1 MTGEV
6 LSGRYRLERE
16 LGRGGMATVFL
27 ATDLRLSRPVALKRM
42 HPGGGA
48 GRAERFRR
56 EAELAASLR
65 HPNVLEVH
73 DYGEDGAHGP
83 FLVCEWVRGEDL
95 RALAGRLAPV
105 PPEAAMVLAWELARA
120 LAAAHAVGIVHRD
133 VKPENVLVAEGGP
146 LKLADFGLAALEDQ
160 ERLTSTGAVTGSLP
174 YMAPERIDTGAYS
187 SASDVYAVGVI
198 LFELCSGATPHS
210 GKGAAHLAAS
220 VMTKDA
226 PSLTEE
232 VPGTPEPLAV
242 LVAGCLAR
250 DARDRPKDGAAL
262 ASALEELLLKR
273 VGPPAEVAREFFG
286 NPVAVAAKW
295 RRGRFERLL
304 EEGRGL
310 LARGEGARAAKVLN
324 TALVLEPGS
333 TEVLALLREGPKRSR
348 SKGGVLAA
356 GLAGCAVVGW
366 GGWMLVSSEGLN
378 AGPVSPAAMRKPVGV
393 EEAGN
398 PRPDAVKGPPG
409 GVGETGEE
417 GRSPEIM
424 AASGSTAPVD
434 SRQPASAGGAPTHG
448 QDVVATRVAKSGG
461 GAPADSYQRGVEG
474 RVPTSAGTVVAPG
487 DSQQRGVAG
496 RVPTSAGTVVAPGDS
511 QQRGVAGR
519 APTDEQAA
527 ASGGMAVAAPVDS
540 RERGV
545 SGRAPTDAL
554 TVASAGAV
562 GGAPGDSRQHAPSE
576 MPAGSFKVPAS
587 GSTGSEARD
596 RTKDAGLKSDS
607 AKLPP
612 ASVSGT
618 APSAAPA
625 REESA
630 KPAVLK
636 VTSRP
641 WAEVFVNGESRGYTP
656 RVRELSLPPGTHR
669 LRFVNPL
676 CDEVEVAVT
685 LAAGETVARDVVLT
699 LRKAEVSIQAPV
711 GARLFVDGREVGTA
725 PLPGPVSLEHGKHRV
740 SAHLPGATPVQR
752 EVEVV
757 AGRRL
762 EVSLEVTP

>member
-27 ATDLRLSRPVALKRM
+27 ATDLRLARPVALKRM

-95 RALAGRLAPV
+95 RALAGRLVPV

-226 PSLTEE
+226 PSLTEWA
-232 VPGTPEPLAV
+232 PGTPEPLAT

-250 DARDRPKDGAAL
+250 DARDRPKDGAVL
-262 ASALEELLLKR
+262 ASALEALLLKR

-295 RRGRFERLL
+295 RRGRFEGLL

-324 TALVLEPGS
+324 AALVLEPGS

-348 SKGGVLAA
+348 WKGGVLAA
-356 GLAGCAVVGW
+356 GLVGCAVVGW
-366 GGWMLVSSEGLN
+366 GGWTLVSSEGLG

-393 EEAGN
+393 EEAGE
-398 PRPDAVKGPPG
+398 PRRAEVPMRPPDAVKVPTG
-409 GVGETGEE
+409 GERETGVA
-417 GRSPEIM
+417 GRSPEPA
-424 AASGSTAPVD
+424 AASGSKAPVD
-434 SRQPASAGGAPTHG
+434 SRQSVSAGGAPTHG
-448 QDVVATRVAKSGG
+448 QDVVPTG
-461 GAPADSYQRGVEG
+461 GALA
-474 RVPTSAGTVVAPG
+474 
-487 DSQQRGVAG
+487 
-496 RVPTSAGTVVAPGDS
+496 
-511 QQRGVAGR
+511 
-519 APTDEQAA
+519 
-527 ASGGMAVAAPVDS
+527 DS

-545 SGRAPTDAL
+545 SGRVPTDGPA
-554 TVASAGAV
+554 VASGGTAV
-562 GGAPGDSRQHAPSE
+562 ATPADSRERGVPGRVPTDGPAVASGGTAGGAPGDSRQHAPSE
-576 MPAGSFKVPAS
+576 SVKASAS

-596 RTKDAGLKSDS
+596 RAKEAGRKSDP
-607 AKLPP
+607 AKLPRS
-612 ASVSGT
+612 SVAET
-618 APSAAPA
+618 APSPAPSQV
-625 REESA
+625 ESP
-630 KPAVLK
+630 KPAALK

-676 CDEVEVAVT
+676 CDEVEVSVT
-685 LAAGETVARDVVLT
+685 LAAGETVSRDVVLT
-699 LRKAEVSIQAPV
+699 LRKAEVALQAPV

-725 PLPGPVSLEHGKHRV
+725 PLSGPVSLEHGKHRV
-740 SAHLPGATPVQR
+740 SAHLPGAAPVQR

-762 EVSLEVTP
+762 EVSLEVSP

>member
-95 RALAGRLAPV
+95 RALAGKLTPV

-187 SASDVYAVGVI
+187 AASDVYAVGVI
-198 LFELCSGATPHS
+198 LFELCSGATPHA

-226 PSLTEE
+226 PSLTEW
-232 VPGTPEPLAV
+232 VPGTPEPLAS
-242 LVAGCLAR
+242 LVSGCLAR
-250 DARDRPKDGAAL
+250 DARDRPRDGAAL
-262 ASALEELLLKR
+262 ASALEVLLLKR

-324 TALVLEPGS
+324 AALVLEPGS
-333 TEVLALLREGPKRSR
+333 AEVLALLREGPKRSGW
-348 SKGGVLAA
+348 KGGALAA
-356 GLAGCAVVGW
+356 GLVGCAVVGW
-366 GGWMLVSSEGLN
+366 GGWTLSRSSEGLG
-378 AGPVSPAAMRKPVGV
+378 AGHVSPAAMQKPVGV
-393 EEAGN
+393 EEAGT
-398 PRPDAVKGPPG
+398 PRRAEVPTRPPDAVKVPNG
-409 GVGETGEE
+409 GERETGAV
-417 GRSPEIM
+417 
-424 AASGSTAPVD
+424 AASGSEAPVD
-434 SRQPASAGGAPTHG
+434 SQPPAHG
-448 QDVVATRVAKSGG
+448 QDVVPTGTAKSGG
-461 GAPADSYQRGVEG
+461 GAPAGARERG
-474 RVPTSAGTVVAPG
+474 A
-487 DSQQRGVAG
+487 
-496 RVPTSAGTVVAPGDS
+496 
-511 QQRGVAGR
+511 AGR
-519 APTDEQAA
+519 APTDDQAMA
-527 ASGGMAVAAPVDS
+527 STGTVSSGG
-540 RERGV
+540 GV
-545 SGRAPTDAL
+545 P
-554 TVASAGAV
+554 AS
-562 GGAPGDSRQHAPSE
+562 SRQQAPSE
-576 MPAGSFKVPAS
+576 EPAGSVKAPAS
-587 GSTGSEARD
+587 GSMDSEARD
-596 RTKDAGLKSDS
+596 RTQDAGRKPAS
-607 AKLPP
+607 AKLPR
-612 ASVSGT
+612 ASVSEP

-625 REESA
+625 QAENSKA
-630 KPAVLK
+630 VQPAVLK

-656 RVRELSLPPGTHR
+656 RVRELSLPPGTHQ

-676 CDEVEVAVT
+676 CDEVDVAVT
-685 LAAGETVARDVVLT
+685 LAAGETVTRDVVLT

-725 PLPGPVSLEHGKHRV
+725 PLSGPVSLEHGKHRV
-740 SAHLPGATPVQR
+740 SAHLPGAAPVQR
-752 EVEVV
+752 EVDVV

-762 EVSLEVTP
+762 DVSLGVSP

>member
-27 ATDLRLSRPVALKRM
+27 ATDLRLARPVALKRM
-42 HPGGGA
+42 HPGGDA

-56 EAELAASLR
+56 EAELAASLH

-95 RALAGRLAPV
+95 RVLAGRLGPV

-120 LAAAHAVGIVHRD
+120 LSAAHAVGIVHRD

-198 LFELCSGATPHS
+198 LFELCSGTTPHA

-226 PSLTEE
+226 PSLTEL
-232 VPGTPEPLAV
+232 VPGTPEALAS
-242 LVAGCLAR
+242 LVARCLAR
-250 DARDRPKDGAAL
+250 DARDRPRDGAVL
-262 ASALEELLLKR
+262 AAALEELLLKQ
-273 VGPPAEVAREFFG
+273 VGPPAEVVREFFG

-324 TALVLEPGS
+324 AALVVEPGS
-333 TEVLALLREGPKRSR
+333 AEVMMLLREGPARKGSW
-348 SKGGVLAA
+348 KGGAIAA
-356 GLAGCAVVGW
+356 GLVGCAVVGW
-366 GGWMLVSSEGLN
+366 GGWTLLRSSEGLGV
-378 AGPVSPAAMRKPVGV
+378 GPVSPAAMQKPVGV
-393 EEAGN
+393 EEAGS
-398 PRPDAVKGPPG
+398 PRRAEVPTRQQDAVRVPAGTGRELGTQASVSPPR
-409 GVGETGEE
+409 E
-417 GRSPEIM
+417 
-424 AASGSTAPVD
+424 AASGVEISEAGRSSAFEGAEAQGTPVGPRH
-434 SRQPASAGGAPTHG
+434 SARSGESSGSGKAPASASTG
-448 QDVVATRVAKSGG
+448 
-461 GAPADSYQRGVEG
+461 
-474 RVPTSAGTVVAPG
+474 
-487 DSQQRGVAG
+487 GVASE
-496 RVPTSAGTVVAPGDS
+496 P
-511 QQRGVAGR
+511 
-519 APTDEQAA
+519 
-527 ASGGMAVAAPVDS
+527 
-540 RERGV
+540 RER
-545 SGRAPTDAL
+545 AK
-554 TVASAGAV
+554 VAERK
-562 GGAPGDSRQHAPSE
+562 PEP
-576 MPAGSFKVPAS
+576 
-587 GSTGSEARD
+587 
-596 RTKDAGLKSDS
+596 
-607 AKLPP
+607 AKLPRTSSP
-612 ASVSGT
+612 ES
-618 APSAAPA
+618 APSAGPA
-625 REESA
+625 SA
-630 KPAVLK
+630 TRSEGVQPQPAVLK

-656 RVRELSLPPGTHR
+656 RVRELSLPAGTHQ

-676 CDEVEVAVT
+676 CDEVDIAVT

-699 LRKAEVSIQAPV
+699 LRKAEVAIHAPV